1 LRHFRGGADTVVPVG
16 SRAGLATYP
25 YPYPLYLAALAC
37 IAAIALGSGEA
48 DAMLLGG
55 LVVFGIPLAAIRYQ
69 VRLPI
74 FQSRA
79 SR

>member
-1 LRHFRGGADTVVPVG
+1 MRHFRGGADTVVPVG
-16 SRAGLATYP
+16 SRAGLAT

-55 LVVFGIPLAAIRYQ
+55 LVVFGIPLAAICYQ

>member
-1 LRHFRGGADTVVPVG
+1 
-16 SRAGLATYP
+16 
-25 YPYPLYLAALAC
+25 
-37 IAAIALGSGEA
+37 
-48 DAMLLGG
+48 MLLGG